1 MANPLPNEEELYQ
14 QIEKENLTV
23 HPVIWEL
30 LSHHI
35 GNDLYMINLILG
47 STILNKN
54 NPRSITTEEAEKI
67 HQRIM
72 LIKDFLDKLR
82 KATKKEVGFE

>member
-1 MANPLPNEEELYQ
+1 MANPLPNEDDLYQ
-14 QIEKENLTV
+14 QIENRKLTV
-23 HPVIWEL
+23 HPIIWEL

-47 STILNKN
+47 ATILSRN
-54 NPRSITTEEAEKI
+54 NPRPMTTEEAQKI
-67 HQRIM
+67 YERIM

-82 KATKKEVGFE
+82 KATKKDVGF